1 MASLESSKEM
11 IVMVLTDLAAICKK
25 LAENA
30 AVPEALQMRMR
41 KYVENFNT
49 LMSSQQGQGTG
60 LHREE
65 VEDLLFEIARTL
77 PSVLEVDALKRTA

>member
-1 MASLESSKEM
+1 MTSFESSNEM

-25 LAENA
+25 LADNS

-49 LMSSQQGQGTG
+49 LMSSQQGEGTG

-77 PSVLEVDALKRTA
+77 PSVLDADAFKRTA